1 MSDSRPTATPV
12 RVTEA
17 FVSYRPAVDC
27 ARLTQ
32 RLLSTVPHK
41 YLVELDSV
49 VLCSL
54 SEQSRSV
61 RIGTLPRRG
70 RRIKRDR
77 VAGLYHHASRGQK
90 AWIQIFVDNIQFPP
104 WYLSW
109 IGPTSEMAFGSVLY
123 HELGHHVHTIRPE
136 YREKEDVAD
145 QWSDRFLLNHLKK
158 KYLFWY
164 SALWCAAKLG
174 RLLFTSKL
182 KSRIGRLTT
191 VTPGGR

>member
-1 MSDSRPTATPV
+1 MSDFMSTATSV
-12 RVTEA
+12 RVTEVL
-17 FVSYRPAVDC
+17 VSYRPGVDC

-32 RLLSTVPHK
+32 RLLSTVPDK
-41 YLVELDSV
+41 YLVELESV

-54 SEQSRSV
+54 AEQSRSV

-77 VAGLYHHASRGQK
+77 VAGLYHYASRGQK
-90 AWIQIFVDNIQFPP
+90 AWIQIFVDNIQFPA

-123 HELGHHVHTIRPE
+123 HELGHHAHTIRPE

-158 KYLFWY
+158 KHRFWY

-174 RLLFTSKL
+174 KLLFTSKL
-182 KSRIGRLTT
+182 KSRIR
-191 VTPGGR
+191 R